1 MKREQQAAERT
12 RQIKAKARELG
23 FSFCGVSEAG
33 FLEEEAPRLEAWLNQ
48 GMHGKMA
55 YMANWFDKRL
65 DPRLLVPGAR
75 SVLSLM
81 YNYHNPEVPQDPEA
95 PRISQYAY
103 GRDYH
108 PVIRG
113 LLRDLVAW
121 IEREIGAVEGRVF
134 VDSAPV
140 LERAWARRSGLGWV
154 GKNGNLIHPRAGS
167 WYFLC
172 ELISDLDLQPDG
184 PMKDYCGT
192 CTACMDACPTDA
204 IPQPYVVDGSRCISY
219 LTIELRDEVLPP
231 EWKGRMSQWAF
242 GCDICQ
248 EVCPW
253 NRFAKRHE
261 QPAFEPPPGLL
272 AMDKRAWEEL
282 NEEVFQRLFRH
293 SAVKRTGY
301 RGLKRNLRLLGL
313 GTEGPEPEAS
323 ADAGMGG
330 PSPE

>member
-1 MKREQQAAERT
+1 VKREQQAAERT

-23 FSFCGVSEAG
+23 FSLCGVSEAG

-204 IPQPYVVDGSRCISY
+204 IPQPYVVDGSR
-219 LTIELRDEVLPP
+219 
-231 EWKGRMSQWAF
+231 
-242 GCDICQ
+242 
-248 EVCPW
+248 W
-253 NRFAKRHE
+253 NGKA
-261 QPAFEPPPGLL
+261 A
-272 AMDKRAWEEL
+272 
-282 NEEVFQRLFRH
+282 
-293 SAVKRTGY
+293 
-301 RGLKRNLRLLGL
+301 
-313 GTEGPEPEAS
+313 
-323 ADAGMGG
+323 
-330 PSPE
+330 